1 MLTFYLDGKP
11 LPATPGDSILAA
23 LLQNGVEHPHVCY
36 HPRLGALQTCDTC
49 LVEVNGKQVR
59 ACATPVEEG
68 LKVGVNTAP
77 LLAAR
82 MERMQRLLLNHNLYC
97 TVCDKNN
104 GDCVLHNTALRMGV
118 ERHEFRPKPYAVDDS
133 NPFFQYNPNQCILC
147 GRCVEACQDVVVNEV
162 LSVDWSLNPPR
173 VVFDHGKDANHSS
186 CVSCGTCSTV
196 CPVDALLEKSIVGE
210 ASHFSRIRGPTKD
223 KLVQL
228 SQAILPMEDLWAIS
242 ELEAKARER
251 SITRTK
257 TVCTFCGVGCSF
269 EIWTRDRQIL
279 KVLPRAE
286 SPANGIATCVKGK
299 FGWDFVNSSKRL
311 THPLIRRG
319 GEFVPVGWDEAIAY
333 VAKRLGEVKQQYGP
347 DSIGVIAT
355 CTGTDEE
362 AYLTQKLARQVI
374 GTHNVDNCARY
385 CQAPASMGL
394 IRTVGIGA
402 DSGDMEQIE
411 AADLVMTFGSN
422 TSEAHPVLAGKIKR
436 SQKLRGTKLVVFDV
450 RRHEMAERA
459 SLFVN
464 PRPGSDI
471 AVVNAVAKYVLD
483 HGWQTREFIEGRT
496 VNFDAYAKSLEPFTL
511 EFAERASGVPRET
524 IARVAEMVHAAERVC
539 ILWAMG
545 ITQHGDGSDTC
556 TAFCNLLLLT
566 GNFGRPGT
574 GGYPLRGHCNVQGAS
589 DFGALPTFLPGYQKW
604 DDPEVV
610 ARFEKGW
617 GVSLPKKKGLTS
629 TEMTDAALDGRL
641 HAMYIIGE
649 DKLLADA
656 NQAKVA
662 RAFSKLD
669 FLVVEELFLT
679 RTAEFA
685 DVILPAA
692 ASLEK
697 EGTFVSTERRL
708 QRLYRA
714 MPPLG
719 NSKTDFEIVHSIA
732 RAMGAD
738 WNYAG
743 PQKVLEECASL
754 TPAFAG
760 ATWERLEGFQSLLW
774 PVAAN
779 GEDSPYLYK
788 ERFAFPDG
796 KARFFPTNWTEP
808 DAPDG
813 EYDLSLDNG
822 RMLEHFHWGNM
833 TSLSP
838 GIEAKVPEIFLEV
851 SPELAQA
858 RDLHDGDLV
867 RVASRTG
874 ALKSKVLVT
883 GRVRGKTIFLA
894 LHDSNGMAVNQL
906 TGDRRDPPTQT
917 PAYKELPVK
926 LEKIPSGAGAE
937 PEPPLPRTNPRFA
950 DRSPQVGVEVE
961 RKWARSDYAPLG
973 G

>member
-1 MLTFYLDGKP
+1 VLTFFADGKP
-11 LPATPGDSILAA
+11 LTAAPGETVLQG
-23 LLQNGVEHPHVCY
+23 LLRNGVEHPHVCY
-36 HPRLGALQTCDTC
+36 HPRLGPLQTCDTC
-49 LVEVNGKQVR
+49 LVELNGAQVR
-59 ACATPVEEG
+59 ACATPLEDG
-68 LKVGVNTAP
+68 MKVGVDTAP
-77 LLAAR
+77 LIAAR
-82 MERMQRLLLNHNLYC
+82 MDRMQRLLLNHNLYC

-104 GDCVLHNTALRMGV
+104 GDCVLHNTALGMGV
-118 ERHEFRPKPYAVDDS
+118 ERHEFRPKPYPVDET
-133 NPFFQYNPNQCILC
+133 NPFFLYNPNQCILC

-210 ASHFSRIRGPTKD
+210 ASHFSRITGPTKE
-223 KLVQL
+223 KLVEI
-228 SQAILPMEDLWAIS
+228 SQALVPMKDLWTIS
-242 ELEAKARER
+242 ELEAKARGA

-269 EIWTRDRQIL
+269 ELWTRGRQIL
-279 KVLPRAE
+279 KVMPRTE
-286 SPANGIATCVKGK
+286 SPANGIATCIKGK

-311 THPLIRRG
+311 TQPLIRRG
-319 GEFVPVGWDEAIAY
+319 DVFVPVPWAEAIAY
-333 VAKRLGEVKQQYGP
+333 VSSRLGEIKQRFGP

-362 AYLTQKLARQVI
+362 AYLTQKFARQII

-402 DSGDMEQIE
+402 DSGNMDQIE
-411 AADLVMTFGSN
+411 AADLVMIFGSN

-436 SQKLRGTKLVVFDV
+436 SQKLRGTQVVVFDV

-459 SLFVN
+459 NLFVT
-464 PRPGSDI
+464 PRPGSDL
-471 AVVNAVAKYVLD
+471 AVVNAMAKYVID
-483 HGWQTREFIEGRT
+483 QGWQNRTFIADRT
-496 VNFDAYAKSLEPFTL
+496 LNFEAYAKSLELFTL
-511 EFAERASGVPRET
+511 EFAERVSGVSGET
-524 IARVAEMVHAAERVC
+524 IVRLAEMVHSAERVC

-556 TAFCNLLLLT
+556 TSFCNLLLLT

-604 DDPEVV
+604 DDSEVV
-610 ARFEKGW
+610 GRFEKAW
-617 GVSLPKKKGLTS
+617 GVTLPKRKGLTS
-629 TEMTDAALDGRL
+629 TEMTDAALDGRI

-662 RAFSKLD
+662 EAFTRLD
-669 FLVVEELFLT
+669 FMVVEELFLT

-697 EGTFVSTERRL
+697 EGTFVNTERRL

-714 MPPLG
+714 MEPLG
-719 NSKTDFEIVHSIA
+719 NSKTDFDIVQSIA

-743 PQKVLEECASL
+743 PKEVLAECASL
-754 TPAFAG
+754 TPAFSG
-760 ATWERLEGFQSLLW
+760 ATWERLEGFQSLVW
-774 PVAAN
+774 PVAAD

-788 ERFAFPDG
+788 DRFAFPDG
-796 KARFFPTNWTEP
+796 KARFFPTGWTEP

-833 TSLSP
+833 TARSA
-838 GIEAKVPEIFLEV
+838 GIEAKVPEIFVEV
-851 SPELAQA
+851 SPDLAQA

-867 RVASRTG
+867 RIASRVG
-874 ALKSKVLVT
+874 ALKAKTLVT
-883 GRVRGKTIFLA
+883 PRVQGRTIFLA
-894 LHDSNGMAVNQL
+894 LHDTGRMAVNQL
-906 TGDRRDPPTQT
+906 TSDRRDPPTQT

-926 LEKIPSGAGAE
+926 LEKISPGPGAE
-937 PEPPLPRTNPRFA
+937 PEAPLPRTNPRFA
-950 DRSPQVGVEVE
+950 ERSPQVGVEVE
-961 RKWARSDYAPLG
+961 RKWARSDYAPLRS
-973 G
+973 

>member
-1 MLTFYLDGKP
+1 MLTFFVDGKP
-11 LPATPGDSILAA
+11 LGAQAGETVLQG
-23 LLQNGVEHPHVCY
+23 LLRNDRDHPHVCY

-59 ACATPVEEG
+59 ACAVPLEEG
-68 LKVGVNTAP
+68 MKVGVDTPA
-77 LLAAR
+77 LVAAR
-82 MERMQRLLLNHNLYC
+82 MDRMQRLLQNHNLYC

-104 GDCVLHNTALRMGV
+104 GDCILHNTALRMGV
-118 ERHEFRPKPYAVDDS
+118 EQHEFRPKPYPVDAS

-173 VVFDHGKDANHSS
+173 VVFDRGKDANHSS
-186 CVSCGTCSTV
+186 CVSCGTCSSV

-210 ASHFSRIRGPTKD
+210 ASHFSRIQGPTKD

-228 SQAILPMEDLWAIS
+228 SQALLPMDDLWTIS
-242 ELEAKARER
+242 EVEARSRGR

-269 EIWTRDRQIL
+269 EVWTRGRQIL
-279 KVLPRAE
+279 KVMPQPD
-286 SPANGIATCVKGK
+286 SPANGIATCIKGK
-299 FGWDFVNSSKRL
+299 FGWDFVNSPERL
-311 THPLIRRG
+311 TRPLIRRAG
-319 GEFVPVGWDEAIAY
+319 QFVPVGWDEAIAY
-333 VAKRLGEVKQQYGP
+333 VAKRLGEIKQQYGP
-347 DSIGVIAT
+347 DSIGLIAT

-394 IRTVGIGA
+394 LRTVGIGA
-402 DSGDMEQIE
+402 DSGNMEQIE
-411 AADLVMTFGSN
+411 AADLVMIFGSN

-436 SQKLRGTKLVVFDV
+436 SQKLRGSKVVVFDV

-459 SLFVN
+459 NLFVT

-471 AVVNAVAKYVLD
+471 AVVNAVAKYIMGQ
-483 HGWQTREFIEGRT
+483 GWQNRPFIADRT
-496 VNFDAYAKSLEPFTL
+496 ENFDAYARSLEPFTL
-511 EFAERASGVPRET
+511 EFAERASGVSRET
-524 IARVAEMVHAAERVC
+524 IVRLAEMVHVADRIC

-610 ARFEKGW
+610 SRFEKAW
-617 GVSLPKKKGLTS
+617 GTSLPKKKGLTS

-662 RAFSKLD
+662 QAFSQLD

-719 NSKTDFEIVHSIA
+719 NSRTDFEIVLSIA

-738 WNYAG
+738 WTYTG
-743 PQKVLEECASL
+743 PKEVLEECASL

-760 ATWERLEGFQSLLW
+760 ATWDRLEGFRSLLW
-774 PVAAN
+774 PIASS

-808 DAPDG
+808 DSPDG

-833 TSLSP
+833 TALSS
-838 GIEAKVPEIFLEV
+838 GIETKVPEIFLEV

-883 GRVRGKTIFLA
+883 SRVRGKTIFLA
-894 LHDSNGMAVNQL
+894 LHDSHGMAVNQL
-906 TGDRRDPPTQT
+906 TSDRRDPPTQT

-926 LEKIPSGAGAE
+926 LEKIPAGAGAE

-950 DRSPQVGVEVE
+950 QRSPQVGVEVE
-961 RKWARSDYAPLG
+961 RKWARTDYAPLG